1 MSFEMILASLL
12 KNGPLALIC
21 AIFLKTY
28 IDETKIKREERK
40 EDRQIQRETNDRLAA
55 VNEKFAVST
64 EATNNR
70 LGEIDGKLE
79 VHSSSSQ
86 SSLAEIKQGVTK
98 LQVDVTNL
106 NDKVDDVIDNVK
118 KSA

>member
-1 MSFEMILASLL
+1 MELSLL
-12 KNGPLALIC
+12 ITSLVKYGPLIVIA

-28 IDETKIKREERK
+28 IDENKIKREERK

-55 VNEKFAVST
+55 VSERFAVST
-64 EATNNR
+64 ETTNNR
-70 LGEIDGKLE
+70 LGEIDDKLE

-86 SSLAEIKQGVTK
+86 TSLAEIKQGVTK